1 MKKKIH
7 TDMFY
12 RINTTFR
19 NRIGTLLLLCCF
31 TVKGTLAQTPSS
43 VMENVY
49 KRYDST
55 MFLSF
60 DVKYTL
66 GSDTLLG
73 DFTHEVMQGTFTMAG
88 KKTKYKLGDV
98 EFMQNDS
105 LFIAVYNNEKYIV
118 ISNPRVSNSGSQ
130 LPLRDMMDSLLQTY
144 SPHYTINIDS
154 PDTHTGR
161 IKFVKA
167 DTLATF
173 LDFKIAYDLDQYIL
187 RSVSYSFEEPPQ
199 LDTIAFLPAMRRKTM
214 TIEFSNYR
222 GDNYLD
228 DAYDTNAYVFFED
241 GLFKPVARYRD
252 YKVFNSRTGQY

>member
-1 MKKKIH
+1 MYYSIK
-7 TDMFY
+7 TY
-12 RINTTFR
+12 LRGRIQML
-19 NRIGTLLLLCCF
+19 TLFCLLAAMGAF
-31 TVKGTLAQTPSS
+31 AQTPASI
-43 VMENVY
+43 MENVY

-60 DVKYTL
+60 DVKYTYD
-66 GSDTLLG
+66 SDTLLG

-118 ISNPRVSNSGSQ
+118 ISDPRTVNTGSQ
-130 LPLRDMMDSLLQTY
+130 LPMRNMMDSLVLTY
-144 SPHYTINIDS
+144 APHYTITIDT
-154 PDTHTGR
+154 PETHTGR
-161 IKFVKA
+161 VRFEKA

-173 LDFKIAYDLDQYIL
+173 LDFNISYDLDQYVV
-187 RSVSYSFEEPPQ
+187 RSVIYSFHEVQQE
-199 LDTIAFLPAMRRKTM
+199 DSVIFSPAARRKTM
-214 TIEFSNYR
+214 KIEFSNYR
-222 GDNYLD
+222 GDNHTE